1 MDGGHETLLDTPGVV
16 EHLGDWGKAVGS
28 ARGVRHDSHVG
39 GVFLVVHSH
48 DEDRNAI
55 FGWGG
60 DDSLL
65 CSSLEM
71 ESSLL
76 LVGEDASSLS
86 DVVGTSG
93 TPWDLGWVSLLEDL
107 DGVSIDLDSSLT
119 FLNCSLEA
127 SYGVLKIKNGMGT
140 YREQSRT

>member
-1 MDGGHETLLDTPGVV
+1 
-16 EHLGDWGKAVGS
+16 
-28 ARGVRHDSHVG
+28 
-39 GVFLVVHSH
+39 
-48 DEDRNAI
+48 
-55 FGWGG
+55 
-60 DDSLL
+60 
-65 CSSLEM
+65 M